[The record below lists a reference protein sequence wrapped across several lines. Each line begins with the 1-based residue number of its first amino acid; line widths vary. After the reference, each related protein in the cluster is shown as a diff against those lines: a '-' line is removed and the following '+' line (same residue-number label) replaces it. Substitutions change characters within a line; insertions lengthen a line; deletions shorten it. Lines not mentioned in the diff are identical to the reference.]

1 MSESEFEP
9 VPGLPERLPA
19 GERMLWQGSP
29 HWLGLSLTA
38 FRLRAVAIYFAL
50 LMVWRGG
57 SMLYEG
63 ASMAAALD
71 HAIAILPL
79 AFGAIAILLVIG
91 ITSARTT
98 LYTITDRRIVM
109 RFGMALP
116 LTVNVPFTQ
125 IDAAAVGHH
134 RGALGDGL
142 GDITLS
148 LGAGER
154 IGYLMIWPHAR
165 PWRYSRP
172 EPMLRSLPN
181 PDGVAALLADALA
194 AHAGVSQSGVAPRH
208 VQAPSVKAAR
218 EPSMHGASAQM
229 AS

>member
-1 MSESEFEP
+1 MSDSEFEP

-38 FRLRAVAIYFAL
+38 FRLRAIAIYFAL
-50 LMVWRGG
+50 LALWRAG
-57 SMLYEG
+57 SMLYDG
-63 ASMAAALD
+63 ASTAAALD

-79 AFGAIAILLVIG
+79 AIGAIAILLVIG

-116 LTVNVPFTQ
+116 LTVNIPFTQ
-125 IDAAAVGHH
+125 IDAAAVAHH
-134 RGALGDGL
+134 GDGL

-165 PWRYSRP
+165 PWKYARP

-194 AHAGVSQSGVAPRH
+194 AHAGMASRPT
-208 VQAPSVKAAR
+208 QAVIMQPVR
-218 EPSMHGASAQM
+218 EHNLHGAPAPM

>member
-1 MSESEFEP
+1 MSDSEFEP

-19 GERMLWQGSP
+19 GERMLWQGAP
-29 HWLGLSLTA
+29 HWLGLALTA
-38 FRLRAVAIYFAL
+38 FRVREIAVYFAL

-63 ASMAAALD
+63 ASVMAALD

-79 AFGAIAILLVIG
+79 AFGAIAILLVIA

-98 LYTITDRRIVM
+98 VYTITDRRIVM

-116 LTVNVPFTQ
+116 LTVNIPFTQ
-125 IDAAAVGHH
+125 IDAAAVGHY
-134 RGALGDGL
+134 RGGLVGGL
-142 GDITLS
+142 GDLTLS

-194 AHAGVSQSGVAPRH
+194 SHAGVSPRV
-208 VQAPSVKAAR
+208 VQAMASQPVR
-218 EPSMHGASAQM
+218 EPDMHGAPASM